1 MSSRHSLVLNARSS
15 KGGHLFWQEKKPA
28 RDQLN
33 WSFHVKKNQHF
44 FSKIETKKKYYIS
57 TTLRKSKMRDLNKT
71 KMMSIIITTFIPCNL
86 CSLKVDE
93 RNRCWMIISEKLSQ
107 NATKEYL
114 PIVGITFF
122 CTFSFAFLIFILCVR
137 FCAFLL
143 WIKYCSIFGSH
154 QTEINFKKKK
164 SKF

>member
-1 MSSRHSLVLNARSS
+1 MAR
-15 KGGHLFWQEKKPA
+15 
-28 RDQLN
+28 
-33 WSFHVKKNQHF
+33 KKNLRGINWIGAFTLKKNNHHF
-44 FSKIETKKKYYIS
+44 FSKIETKRKYYYF
-57 TTLRKSKMRDLNKT
+57 KKNKT
-71 KMMSIIITTFIPCNL
+71 KWETLTKHKMMTIIITTFIPCNL
-86 CSLKVDE
+86 CSLKVDDDE

-137 FCAFLL
+137 FCAFLV

-154 QTEINFKKKK
+154 QKEINFKKKK